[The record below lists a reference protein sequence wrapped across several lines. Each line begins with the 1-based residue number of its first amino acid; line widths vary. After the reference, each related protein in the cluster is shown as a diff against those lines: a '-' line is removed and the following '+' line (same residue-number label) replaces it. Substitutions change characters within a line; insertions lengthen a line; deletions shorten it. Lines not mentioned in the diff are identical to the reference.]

1 MARGGSWKTKR
12 IGAGLLYSPRLVR
25 FRDPRSKSAALA
37 ETLVSQLNQS
47 KWIANKWTM
56 IVKQMTILSTN
67 IGLHWLAI
75 SCYCVSNLNDG
86 NCLSGNLWQHGNGC
100 QHVDA
105 WQHRTTHDDT
115 RTTMTSAKS
124 PRAGCR
130 QSMGRQEIVQAW
142 RLERKCRSLVVNVG
156 HNAGLCHQIWA
167 HFNMSRL
174 SSAHLQT

>member
-1 MARGGSWKTKR
+1 MA
-12 IGAGLLYSPRLVR
+12 
-25 FRDPRSKSAALA
+25 
-37 ETLVSQLNQS
+37 
-47 KWIANKWTM
+47 
-56 IVKQMTILSTN
+56 ILSTN

-105 WQHRTTHDDT
+105 RQHGTTHDDT

-142 RLERKCRSLVVNVG
+142 RLERKVSITGSQCGSQCRTLSPDMGTFQYV
-156 HNAGLCHQIWA
+156 QIVQC
-167 HFNMSRL
+167 
-174 SSAHLQT
+174 SSSDLNTGAQRTNF

>member
-1 MARGGSWKTKR
+1 MKQERGASRNTCK
-12 IGAGLLYSPRLVR
+12 
-25 FRDPRSKSAALA
+25 LA
-37 ETLVSQLNQS
+37 ES
-47 KWIANKWTM
+47 KQ
-56 IVKQMTILSTN
+56 VDSKQMDNDCKIDGN
-67 IGLHWLAI
+67 FVNNFGLHWLAI
-75 SCYCVSNLNDG
+75 SFYCVSNLNDG
-86 NCLSGNLWQHGNGC
+86 NCLSGNLWQHGSGC

-105 WQHRTTHDDT
+105 RQHGTTHDDT

>member
-1 MARGGSWKTKR
+1 MKQERGASRNTCK
-12 IGAGLLYSPRLVR
+12 
-25 FRDPRSKSAALA
+25 LA
-37 ETLVSQLNQS
+37 ES
-47 KWIANKWTM
+47 KQ
-56 IVKQMTILSTN
+56 VDSKQMDNDCKIDGN
-67 IGLHWLAI
+67 FVNNFGLHWLAI
-75 SCYCVSNLNDG
+75 SFYCVSNLNDG

-105 WQHRTTHDDT
+105 RQHGTTHDDT